1 MKSERALRLIESGK
15 VPFRGGGMP
24 GLLQSSIPY
33 RYSYNDYS
41 EV

>member
-15 VPFRGGGMP
+15 VPFRGGMP

-33 RYSYNDYS
+33 RYSYNYYS